1 MQRLLPVTLLALLFA
16 ALIALMVLGWKRR
29 GARQSQQ
36 LPAPEPDEDLRDLAG
51 GIDVGPLE
59 TVYVSTVLADQ
70 PLERVIAHGLGA
82 RSRALLTRGLDGSWR
97 IQREGAPSFTI
108 HGDQVLDLTS
118 ASGMAGKAVGG
129 AGLFVI
135 RWQHGPDATR
145 LDTGFRMAHQADHDL
160 LLSRKEHA

>member
-1 MQRLLPVTLLALLFA
+1 MDRILPVTLLLLLF
-16 ALIALMVLGWKRR
+16 LVLVGLMVLGWKRR
-29 GARQSQQ
+29 GARQSEH
-36 LPAPEPDEDLRDLAG
+36 LPAPESDADLEELSG
-51 GIDVGPLE
+51 GIDAGPFE
-59 TVYVSTVLADQ
+59 AVYVTTVLADQ
-70 PLERVIAHGLGA
+70 PLERVVAHGLGA

-118 ASGMAGKAVGG
+118 ASGMVGKTVGG

-145 LDTGFRMAHQADHDL
+145 FDTGFRMARQADHDL